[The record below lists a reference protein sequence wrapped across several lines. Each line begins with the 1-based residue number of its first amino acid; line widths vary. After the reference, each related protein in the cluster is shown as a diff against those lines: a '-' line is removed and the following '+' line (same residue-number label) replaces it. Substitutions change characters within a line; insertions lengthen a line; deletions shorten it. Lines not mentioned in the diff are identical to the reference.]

1 MNWAALSPDGHAVI
15 FSENYGPKGGLGI
28 WRDGSVTLTQNYGAQ
43 RMQWLDGTH
52 MIAGCPTGGG
62 CYDITD
68 LSSGTTGRVML
79 TGSMVGVLP
88 GGL

>member
-1 MNWAALSPDGHAVI
+1 
-15 FSENYGPKGGLGI
+15 
-28 WRDGSVTLTQNYGAQ
+28 
-43 RMQWLDGTH
+43 MQWLDGTH
-52 MIAGCPTGGG
+52 MIVGCPTGGG